1 MEIRHLV
8 TFKKIVDLGG
18 FTKAADHLGYAQS
31 TITTHIKALEDELKR
46 PLFDR
51 IGRNVVLT
59 ESGRNLLPQAIKMLE
74 LYNNIKED
82 VISNG
87 EITGKIVISI
97 GESLLLYRFPPII
110 EEYRRKYPKVNIEW
124 HHLDSLNFKQELLKG
139 NSDIVFMLGTEV
151 NDANIYSEK
160 LKDEPMMFLYPNDF
174 NFNDQNNLNQSNLL
188 FTEKGC
194 SYRTLF
200 EEFIAES
207 KMVTTRNI
215 EFWSIEAVKQ
225 SIISGLGISI
235 LPRITVERELREN
248 KLNGEVYKRSLSTY
262 LMYPKNKWLSPAL
275 DELTNIVRAHAM
287 EW

>member
-1 MEIRHLV
+1 MV